1 MPYEWSKSTDETTLE
16 LWPYR
21 SLPKVGFV
29 IVISIA
35 AGFIALPAFALV
47 GTGIL
52 WGMLPFLVIAVAALW
67 VGLQKSYRDGEILE
81 QLRIT
86 ESDVHL
92 SRHQP
97 KKSTL
102 EWTCN
107 SYWVKV
113 HMHENSGPVRHYVT
127 LEGNGREVEI
137 GAFLSEDERQ
147 KLCRELLVELRRW
160 P

>member
-1 MPYEWSKSTDETTLE
+1 MPYEWSKTADETTLE

-21 SLPKVGFV
+21 SLPKIGFV

-35 AGFIALPAFALV
+35 AGLIALPALALV
-47 GTGIL
+47 GTIIL
-52 WGMLPFLVIAVAALW
+52 WVMLPFLVISVAALW
-67 VGLQKSYRDGEILE
+67 FGLQKSYRDGEILE
-81 QLRIT
+81 QLRIS

-97 KKSTL
+97 KTPSS
-102 EWTCN
+102 EWNCN
-107 SYWVKV
+107 PYWVKV
-113 HMHENSGPVRHYVT
+113 NLHENTGPVRYYVT

-147 KLCRELLVELRRW
+147 KLYRELLDELRR
-160 P
+160 